1 MMKRFATVV
10 AASFGILIA
19 DSASAQTLVDQM
31 RELFL
36 QSIVLSTTPG
46 GGGIVRHTP
55 VFDSDPRVVEATSL
69 IDEISQQIGSQV
81 SLFPLGSSSGG
92 FTFAYDSSLGT
103 FNRTTQTFGPAFAER
118 AAGLGKGKYS
128 FGMNYIHAQYKALDG
143 FELEDGSIKINLRH
157 QALSPPSFVEGDVI
171 QAALKMNLKSDS
183 TVFLFNAGITDRLD
197 VGVGI
202 PIIHVAMDLTYH
214 ATILDFAT
222 HNVAPTT
229 HVFADGSKT
238 RDFSSSGSASGVG
251 DIIVRS
257 KYNLMTTPSGGVGAG
272 VEIRLPT
279 GDEENMLGTGTAQTR
294 LFFIGSAG
302 QGKTQGHVNFGYT
315 ASGSAASDQI
325 NYVGGLEY
333 AATPKVTV
341 VGDILGWNLRD
352 TIRLRN
358 STAAF
363 AFQQGPSAPVEQTS
377 VETVALSS
385 GSLNTALGTA
395 GVKLNPWGNLLLSAH
410 VLFPLTSKS
419 GLKSGVSPVIGF
431 EYSF

>member
-10 AASFGILIA
+10 AATFGILIA

-92 FTFAYDSSLGT
+92 FTYAYDSSLGT

-118 AAGLGKGKYS
+118 AAPLGKGKYS

-143 FELEDGSIKINLRH
+143 FDLKDGSIKINLRH

-171 QAALKMNLKSDS
+171 QAALKMNLRSDS
-183 TVFLFNAGITDRLD
+183 AVFLFNAGITDRLD
-197 VGVGI
+197 VGVGV
-202 PIIHVAMDLTYH
+202 PIVHVAMDLTYH

-251 DIIVRS
+251 DLIIRS
-257 KYNLMTTPSGGVGAG
+257 KYHLLTMPNGGVGAG
-272 VEIRLPT
+272 IEIKLPT
-279 GDEENMLGTGTAQTR
+279 GDEENMLGVGTAQTR

-302 QGKTQGHVNFGYT
+302 QGRSQAHVNFGYT

-325 NYVGGLEY
+325 NYVGGVEY
-333 AATPKVTV
+333 AATPKLTV

-352 TIRLRN
+352 SLRLRS

-363 AFQQGPSAPVEQTS
+363 AFQQGQTASLEQTS

-385 GSLNTALGTA
+385 GSVNTALGTA
-395 GVKLNPWGNLLLSAH
+395 GVKLNPWGNLLVSAH
-410 VLFPLTSKS
+410 VLFPLTTNS